1 MEQHNSRR
9 RIGAE
14 PVQAPGGPSHAVAD
28 GYKVAIRR
36 IGCAV
41 EITLTSSDEYAGI
54 ELYDMLMQSLQNG
67 SLRLEVKFAPT

>member
-1 MEQHNSRR
+1 MVQYNGQR
-9 RIGAE
+9 RIGAK

-36 IGCAV
+36 TGCAV

-54 ELYDMLMQSLQNG
+54 ELYDRLMQSVKNG
-67 SLRLEVKFAPT
+67 SLRLEVKFPPT